1 MSIEFPQ
8 VKPSGRRMR
17 LGRYPVKTYR
27 SMAGTTV
34 KRSYGNKAYGY
45 ELSLTFANRRQ
56 GDVRQIVNHYDR
68 VEGGF
73 ERFTL
78 PAEVFAGVDTPL
90 RTDLRN
96 PSNILWEYAEPP
108 DIDWA
113 RNAVGVA
120 TVTVTLIGEL
130 DV

>member
-1 MSIEFPQ
+1 
-8 VKPSGRRMR
+8 
-17 LGRYPVKTYR
+17 
-27 SMAGTTV
+27 MAGTTV

-56 GDVRQIVNHYDR
+56 GDGR

-90 RTDLRN
+90 RTDLRK

-113 RNAVGVA
+113 QNAVGIA

-130 DV
+130 NV